1 MSLIKLAG
9 NFKGVMKKVFHPR
22 PNDINHAVN
31 TAKDTVSKSVD
42 KVKGIFKL
50 AIESGP
56 RTDLPNAWKV
66 KKGMGPNA
74 NIPIARG
81 LFKQAIE
88 IPVRHLK
95 GDTKEIG
102 QIRALAKRIIAITRE
117 MNKEDE
123 KAMK

>member
-1 MSLIKLAG
+1 MSL
-9 NFKGVMKKVFHPR
+9 
-22 PNDINHAVN
+22 
-31 TAKDTVSKSVD
+31 
-42 KVKGIFKL
+42 FKL

-66 KKGMGPNA
+66 KKGMGPNS
-74 NIPIARG
+74 NIPLAKG

-102 QIRALAKRIIAITRE
+102 MIRALAKRIIHITRE
-117 MNKEDE
+117 MNQEDAQ
-123 KAMK
+123 AMK